1 MKKRLRKIILG
12 LLLLGLVAGLGVAGY
27 VFAMVQDAPTVTK
40 NDLSSDNSTKFY
52 DKDGKVIWV
61 SSSTTRDYVANKD
74 IPQAYKDAVVSVEDK
89 NFYHEHGFSITGML
103 MAALSNVFGSGDG
116 LRGGSTI
123 TQQLVKLSKFSTKAS
138 DQTIKRKIQELWL
151 SLQVDATFSKD
162 QILEYYINKVYEG
175 HQVYGAQTIAH
186 YYYGKDLK
194 QLNLSQMATIAG
206 IGQAPAVYDLYT
218 NAKVT
223 EERRNIVLS
232 AMLKNKKISKSD
244 YNKAIK
250 TNIKQDLRPKNS
262 QEDQNDNNA
271 RVYGA
276 YITEV
281 KAQLKKLGYDYENGG
296 LEVHT
301 NVDPKVQQT
310 VYDTLNNSASFPN
323 DTVQAA
329 ATVVDPNNG
338 NIVAQV
344 GSRKDT
350 GLYGYNQATSDDRSS
365 GSGIKPLLDYGP
377 AIEYLN
383 WATNHLVADT
393 PFTYSNG
400 TQLYDWDS
408 LYQGNITMHKALSG
422 SRNITAVR
430 ALQAVGMARAQSFLN
445 KLGINDQPVK
455 DESQAISY
463 YTSTDKLAN
472 AFATIANGGTYHTS
486 NYVNNVVTPDNVKHA
501 VSSDSHRA
509 MRASTAFMLTSMLKD
524 VISPTGTAPEAIING
539 LHQAGK
545 SGLNGYASG
554 ANVPDRAIQ
563 DAWMNGYTKSYAISV
578 WTGYKSP
585 NQPGNYLTWDQ
596 QGLPEEVY
604 QQIMSQIMANKP
616 NTDWTKPDTVKSLGN
631 DEYAA
636 TDGGTT
642 VEDDQPAMVPS
653 INDASS
659 IANEW
664 QGGGQ

>member
-40 NDLSSDNSTKFY
+40 NDLASDNSSKMY
-52 DKDGKVIWV
+52 AKDRVTVVWS
-61 SSSTTRDYVANKD
+61 SSSTKRDYVKSAD
-74 IPQAYKDAVVSVEDK
+74 IPKAYKDAVVSVEDK

-103 MAALSNVFGSGDG
+103 MAALSNTFGSGEG

-123 TQQLVKLSKFSTKAS
+123 TQQLVKLSKFSTKTS

-151 SLQVDATFSKD
+151 SLQVDASFSKD
-162 QILEYYINKVYEG
+162 QILEYYINKVFEG

-186 YYYGKDLK
+186 YYFGKDLK
-194 QLNLSQMATIAG
+194 QLSLSQMATIAG
-206 IGQAPAVYDLYT
+206 IGQAPAVYDLYS
-218 NAKVT
+218 NAKGT
-223 EERRNIVLS
+223 QERRDIVLN
-232 AMLKNKKISKSD
+232 AMLKNKKITQAQYD
-244 YNKAIK
+244 KAVK
-250 TNIKQDLRPKNS
+250 TKITQGLRPKNS
-262 QEDQNDNNA
+262 QENETDNNA
-271 RVYGA
+271 RIYGS
-276 YITEV
+276 YIMTV
-281 KAQLKKLGYDYENGG
+281 QAQLKAMGYDYENGG
-296 LEVHT
+296 LEIYT
-301 NVDPKVQQT
+301 NVDPKVQKT
-310 VYDTLNNSASFPN
+310 VYETLNDSYAFPN

-329 ATVVDPNNG
+329 ATVVDPKTG

-344 GSRKDT
+344 GNRKL
-350 GLYGYNQATSDDRSS
+350 GLYSYNQATAQDRSS

-383 WATNHLVADT
+383 WSTDHRIADT
-393 PFTYSNG
+393 PFTYTNG
-400 TQLYDWDS
+400 GVLNDWDG
-408 LYQGNITMHKALSG
+408 LYQGNITMHNALAG

-445 KLGINDQPVK
+445 KLGINNGPVNA
-455 DESQAISY
+455 EPQAIGY
-463 YTSTDKLAN
+463 ETSTEKMAG
-472 AFATIANGGTYHTS
+472 AFATIANGGTYHS
-486 NYVNNVVTPDNVKHA
+486 ANYVSDVITPDNVKHT
-501 VSSDSHRA
+501 VDTSSHRA
-509 MRASTAFMLTSMLKD
+509 MRESTAFLLTSMLKD
-524 VISPTGTAPEAIING
+524 VISARGTAPEAIIPG
-539 LHQAGK
+539 LNQAGK
-545 SGLNGYASG
+545 SGLVGYESG
-554 ANVPDRAIQ
+554 DVPDRAIH

-578 WTGYKSP
+578 WTGYKHP
-585 NQPGNYLTWDQ
+585 DQPGQYLTWDQ
-596 QGLPEEVY
+596 QGLPEVVY

-631 DEYAA
+631 GEYAA

-642 VEDDQPAMVPS
+642 VEDDQPAMGPS